1 MPSCHTPRS
10 FGRFPRETKKQ
21 TVVLAVFIFMTKM
34 AAPNRTPIVSRGSPV
49 RRPRAG
55 AGVGAALRHALNP
68 EAGNLPADM
77 RRSDGRRDGKEGVSS
92 GRYRVSPDR
101 YSKQKKKNT

>member
-21 TVVLAVFIFMTKM
+21 PVVLAVFIFMTKM
-34 AAPNRTPIVSRGSPV
+34 AAPNRNPLVSRGSPV

-55 AGVGAALRHALNP
+55 VGVGDSLRHAFNP
-68 EAGNLPADM
+68 EPGNLPADLEALLRPHARAEA
-77 RRSDGRRDGKEGVSS
+77 RRCRAEWVCS
-92 GRYRVSPDR
+92 GSVRG
-101 YSKQKKKNT
+101 